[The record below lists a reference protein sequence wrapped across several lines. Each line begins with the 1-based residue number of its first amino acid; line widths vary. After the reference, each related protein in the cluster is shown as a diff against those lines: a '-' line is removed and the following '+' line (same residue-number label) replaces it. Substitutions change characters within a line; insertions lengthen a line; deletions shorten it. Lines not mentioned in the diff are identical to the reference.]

1 MSSEMEQVRAS
12 PPELVRAPLLS
23 VRVLS
28 VRVLSGQALLPAQG
42 EPPVRALRMVRSQ
55 WLVHSGP
62 TRRQS
67 ADS

>member
-28 VRVLSGQALLPAQG
+28 GQALLPAPG